1 MRKNKTRKNNY
12 KKIKIGKQKTR
23 KNNYKRIKID
33 KQKTRRNKYSHKG
46 GGLGNYVWKGFNI
59 FKKDPFQFSSKGRES
74 DALFLVNLFSE
85 DEWRQVKRN
94 ILAMAKVD
102 LDPSIMESDLGLKA
116 KKVLRHID

>member
-1 MRKNKTRKNNY
+1 MRRKNNIR
-12 KKIKIGKQKTR
+12 KCKTR
-23 KNNYKRIKID
+23 KNNYKRIKIS
-33 KQKTRRNKYSHKG
+33 KQKTRRNIPSHRG

-59 FKKDPFQFSSKGRES
+59 FKKDPFQFSTKGRES
-74 DALFLVNLFSE
+74 DALFLVNLFSD

-116 KKVLRHID
+116 KKVLRQMN

>member
-1 MRKNKTRKNNY
+1 MRRKNNMR
-12 KKIKIGKQKTR
+12 KCKTR
-23 KNNYKRIKID
+23 KNNYKRIKIS

-59 FKKDPFQFSSKGRES
+59 FKKDPFQFSTKGRES
-74 DALFLVNLFSE
+74 DALFLVNLFSD

-116 KKVLRHID
+116 KKVLRQMN

>member
-1 MRKNKTRKNNY
+1 MRRKSNMRKRR
-12 KKIKIGKQKTR
+12 TR
-23 KNNYKRIKID
+23 KNNYKRIKIS
-33 KQKTRRNKYSHKG
+33 KQKTRRNIPSYCG

-74 DALFLVNLFSE
+74 DALFLVNLFSD

-102 LDPSIMESDLGLKA
+102 LDPSIMESNLGIKA
-116 KKVLRHID
+116 KKVLRQMD